1 MLLKFANKVSSRL
14 FSTLS
19 ILSLLIP
26 KNRKLILF
34 GASLGKYFD
43 GNGSA
48 LYQYIIK
55 CHKGEF
61 CCVWLTDSKEVLL
74 LVKNV
79 GGRAYLR
86 KSLTGI
92 WLSLRA
98 SLIVT
103 SHQTSDVLLY
113 SPVLKTPKELLLHHG
128 AAMNRGPNQGHLS
141 SGNMVFKN
149 DTEFLKYSKKITY
162 MIATSLWTADRQ
174 RMISP
179 VPPSRVKIAGYPR
192 NDFFFQPDEVMINS
206 IKSKYDLDKYTVLYA
221 PSWRKWWPV
230 HYFPFK
236 DLDMEVLSSFLKE
249 RRIAIVIRPH
259 PTDLKRQ
266 RSNLF
271 WETLRDFDEVIKIV
285 TRDEIP
291 DVQPLL
297 YLSDCLITDY
307 SSIQHDYFLLN
318 RPVIYL
324 PYDLAEY
331 SKKVGGFNMDYDE
344 FSPGP
349 KPKTQAEFMDYLE
362 MFMNEDDPFIE
373 KRLKIRDIVH
383 DYKDGQSCRRVFE
396 LIKEMT
402 APV

>member
-162 MIATSLWTADRQ
+162 MIATSSWTAERQ
-174 RMISP
+174 RMILP
-179 VPPSRVKIAGYPR
+179 IPPSRVKIAGYPR
-192 NDFFFQPDEVMINS
+192 NDYFFQPDESMINS
-206 IKSKYDLDKYTVLYA
+206 IKSKYDLGKYTILYA

-236 DLDMEVLSSFLKE
+236 DLDMESLNNYLKE
-249 RRIAIVIRPH
+249 RMITIVIRPH

-266 RSNLF
+266 ENNMSWKALQEFN
-271 WETLRDFDEVIKIV
+271 DVIKII
-285 TRDEIP
+285 TRDEMP

-307 SSIQHDYFLLN
+307 SSIQHDYFMLN

-324 PYDLAEY
+324 PYDIDEY
-331 SKKVGGFNMDYDE
+331 STKAGGFNMDYDE

-349 KPKTQAEFMDYLE
+349 KPKTQAEFLGYLE
-362 MFMNEDDPFIE
+362 MFVNKKDPFVD
-373 KRLKIRDIVH
+373 KRLKIKDLIH
-383 DYKDGQSCRRVFE
+383 DYKDGQSCRRVYE

-402 APV
+402 TPV